1 MKEIERRVVGKDSI
15 NRRDSTQKQAN
26 AAENRADQTE
36 KEGAELESSLASLF
50 LALSLSL
57 YSLEYYMDD
66 ILLILFS
73 ILYSRSL

>member
-36 KEGAELESSLASLF
+36 KEGAELESSLASLS
-50 LALSLSL
+50 LALAFSLFTGVLCMIFSL
-57 YSLEYYMDD
+57 
-66 ILLILFS
+66 F
-73 ILYSRSL
+73 YSRYSIPGL